1 MLHTRTISVYLPAFL
16 IPTAIVLVCVLIALS
31 SAMLQDP
38 GGWLARGITV
48 DLVVTAP
55 LVYFLLI
62 RKRSI
67 SKLTVVPWIVGG
79 ILLAKAFLP
88 AHNNEPALWASQYL
102 LPIIELVVL
111 SVVGYRIYLISASFK
126 RQGKQLDF
134 LTAIQHSTAEVFGK
148 GLAATL
154 LAWEIAVF
162 YYAFFKWRKPLLGA
176 GQFTY
181 HRKSTVKPVLV
192 LLLFLVVVETFVLH
206 LLISIW
212 SPVAAWIVTGLSI
225 YSFFWIMAQIKA
237 MGYRP
242 LAVED
247 GTLQL
252 RHGMVFQCDIPLD
265 NISVV
270 CTEKIKDQPGKVLSL
285 LPNMEG
291 PNLQI
296 ELKEPIEVTGLY
308 GWSTEEQALKL
319 RVDEPEKLQ
328 ELLEGR
334 IA

>member
-16 IPTAIVLVCVLIALS
+16 IPAAIVLVCVLITLS
-31 SAMLQDP
+31 SAMLHDP
-38 GGWLARGITV
+38 EGWLARGITF
-48 DLVVTAP
+48 DLVITAP

-67 SKLTVVPWIVGG
+67 SKLTVVPWIIGG
-79 ILLAKAFLP
+79 ILLAKALLP
-88 AHNNEPALWASQYL
+88 TQNNEPALWASQYL
-102 LPIIELVVL
+102 LPLIELVVL
-111 SVVGYRIYLISASFK
+111 SIVGYRIYLLSASFK
-126 RQGKQLDF
+126 KQGKQLDF
-134 LTAIQHSTAEVFGK
+134 LTAIQQSTAEVFGK
-148 GLAATL
+148 GLAANL

-181 HRKSTVKPVLV
+181 HRKSTIKPVLV

-212 SPVAAWIVTGLSI
+212 SPIAAWIVTGLSI
-225 YSFFWIMAQIKA
+225 YSFFWILAQIKA

-242 LAVED
+242 LVVED
-247 GTLQL
+247 GRLQL
-252 RHGMVFQCDIPLD
+252 RHGMVFQCDIPLSD
-265 NISVV
+265 
-270 CTEKIKDQPGKVLSL
+270 IKAVHCNNVKDRSGKVLSL

-291 PNLQI
+291 LNLQI
-296 ELKEPIEVTGLY
+296 ELKEPIKVTGLY
-308 GWSTEEQALKL
+308 GRGTQEQALKL